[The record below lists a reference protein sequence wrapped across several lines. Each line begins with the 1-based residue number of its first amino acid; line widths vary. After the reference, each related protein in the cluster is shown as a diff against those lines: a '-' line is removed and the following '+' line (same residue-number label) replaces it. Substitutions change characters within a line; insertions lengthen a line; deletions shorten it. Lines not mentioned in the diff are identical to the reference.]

1 MSVMSLFITYFR
13 KVCFMAKLHIKPNL
27 LDLLFCIFMNQE
39 KKKIKK
45 KNQQPIFPFRIM
57 KYKLSRLRTS
67 RISTLSVRLSASSAE
82 FSFVKA
88 RYCNTR
94 ITVCY
99 CLGEARRELNQGQ
112 NKELNNGSVEV
123 WMIHRAQSRQSAGF
137 PWKYMREV
145 RSANKYKL
153 CTPIKVQ
160 LLTVPTVPIF
170 WLTKKHLRVK

>member
-39 KKKIKK
+39 KKNK
-45 KNQQPIFPFRIM
+45 KNQQPRFPFCIM

-67 RISTLSVRLSASSAE
+67 QISTLSVRLSASSAE
-82 FSFVKA
+82 FSFGKA

-94 ITVCY
+94 IAVCY
-99 CLGEARRELNQGQ
+99 CLGEARREWNQGQ
-112 NKELNNGSVEV
+112 HEELNNGRFGV
-123 WMIHRAQSRQSAGF
+123 WMIQRAQSRQSAGF
-137 PWKYMREV
+137 PWKYMRKV

-153 CTPIKVQ
+153 CIPIKVQ
-160 LLTVPTVPIF
+160 LLRVRHRYGF
-170 WLTKKHLRVK
+170 RLTKTQLRVK